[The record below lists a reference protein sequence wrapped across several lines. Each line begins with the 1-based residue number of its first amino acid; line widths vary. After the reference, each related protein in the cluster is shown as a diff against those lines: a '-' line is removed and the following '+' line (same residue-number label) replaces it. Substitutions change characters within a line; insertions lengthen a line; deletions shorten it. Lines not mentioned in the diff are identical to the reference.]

1 MAKKIISNGK
11 YVSLTYTILDD
22 QNNVVE
28 QHDLPI
34 GFVYGSDTEL
44 IGGMDKALEG
54 KAAGDS
60 VEVSI
65 PPDDAFGP
73 YNPSMTYTDDLEN
86 VPPEYRR
93 LGAEVQMQNEG
104 GEAKTFYVSR
114 IEDGKLTVDGN
125 HPLAGK
131 TLQVKIKILEV
142 RDAKAGEEK
151 VSGIHAVNMQGP
163 TSIN

>member
-1 MAKKIISNGK
+1 MKKETIGNGK

-22 QNNVVE
+22 KNNVVE
-28 QHDLPI
+28 QHDLPL

-44 IGGMDKALEG
+44 IGGMDAALRG
-54 KAAGDS
+54 KTVGDS

-65 PPDDAFGP
+65 PPQEAFGDHD
-73 YNPSMTYTDDLEN
+73 PSMTFTDDVEN
-86 VPPEYRR
+86 VPPEFRK
-93 LGAEVQMQNEG
+93 LGAEVQMQNDT
-104 GEAKTFYVSR
+104 GEAKTFYVSS
-114 IEDGKLTVDGN
+114 IENSKLTVDGN

-131 TLQVKIKILEV
+131 TLKVSIKILEV

-163 TSIN
+163 SSIN